1 MFNHPIVQLYFYFSI
16 SMLLVFSS
24 SIYSLWP
31 FVLLLVIVSM
41 YNKSVIKNVI
51 NKFLPMLFFLPF
63 MLIIYIMISLIFSQI
78 TFFEAIKN
86 ALLAFLKFILIILLM
101 NFYLNTAS
109 SEKLIISIRS
119 IWVKTGLNW
128 RWVDDFFLFLSL
140 SLRLYP
146 TFQSNW
152 INNVNSLKAI
162 GIKSEKSNY
171 GKLIQISK
179 ELPSMLIYQL
189 NRSNDIALA
198 MKLRGYGDLLG
209 FQQSG
214 QKTFRLADPIINEN
228 LFKLAEEEIKTI
240 EKNNINLSKYNT
252 LIKLYDRAEI
262 INELV

>member
-51 NKFLPMLFFLPF
+51 NKILPTLFFLPF
-63 MLIIYIMISLIFSQI
+63 MLIIYITISLIFSQI

-86 ALLAFLKFILIILLM
+86 ALLAVLKFSLIILLM

-128 RWVDDFFLFLSL
+128 RWVEDFFLFLSL

-152 INNVNSLKAI
+152 INNVDSLRAI
-162 GIKSEKSNY
+162 GIKSEKSYY

-198 MKLRGYGDLLG
+198 MKLRGYGIYYPR
-209 FQQSG
+209 SVIH
-214 QKTFRLADPIINEN
+214 PIKFSLFN
-228 LFKLAEEEIKTI
+228 LIQVALIAFFSSY
-240 EKNNINLSKYNT
+240 LS
-252 LIKLYDRAEI
+252 DF
-262 INELV
+262 V

>member
-51 NKFLPMLFFLPF
+51 NKILPMLFFLPF
-63 MLIIYIMISLIFSQI
+63 MLIIYITISLIFSQI

-86 ALLAFLKFILIILLM
+86 ALLAVLKFSLIILLM

-128 RWVDDFFLFLSL
+128 RWVEDFFLFLSL

-162 GIKSEKSNY
+162 GIK
-171 GKLIQISK
+171 
-179 ELPSMLIYQL
+179 
-189 NRSNDIALA
+189 
-198 MKLRGYGDLLG
+198 
-209 FQQSG
+209 
-214 QKTFRLADPIINEN
+214 
-228 LFKLAEEEIKTI
+228 
-240 EKNNINLSKYNT
+240 
-252 LIKLYDRAEI
+252 
-262 INELV
+262 